1 MESAQVQMSQ
11 KPAEQKD
18 SIYHCHLFRTPP
30 SISQEDKKRITVCVG
45 HPPVQIL
52 HVNSL
57 IKHLGPVVKT
67 VGSTIH

>member
-18 SIYHCHLFRTPP
+18 SIYHCHLFRPP
-30 SISQEDKKRITVCVG
+30 LSQEDKKRITVCVR

-57 IKHLGPVVKT
+57 IFKHLGPVVKT